1 MGAVPQKPARCTAPS
16 ATCAVG
22 FGEELLL
29 LGNATSNSWQRG
41 AELGAHVVWCRSY
54 SRRRLLRGVHG
65 SCAAETCALYS
76 SLSNMCCG
84 VW

>member
-29 LGNATSNSWQRG
+29 LDDEMPPATAGSEALNSAPTWCG
-41 AELGAHVVWCRSY
+41 AGRT
-54 SRRRLLRGVHG
+54 
-65 SCAAETCALYS
+65 AEDAS
-76 SLSNMCCG
+76 
-84 VW
+84 

>member
-29 LGNATSNSWQRG
+29 LLESHQQKQ
-41 AELGAHVVWCRSY
+41 
-54 SRRRLLRGVHG
+54 
-65 SCAAETCALYS
+65 AA
-76 SLSNMCCG
+76 G
-84 VW
+84 R